1 MIKFIIYQAKHTKI
15 FLQSLCKFCPQ
26 NQSSI
31 ESLKLNVWD
40 SKNKVKKKVSQLMQ
54 NTKWHLN
61 VNMKSRRSSDF
72 IIRWFFK
79 NGCFAYVRVRLGVK
93 ECMFAKENFI
103 TIMCIH

>member
-40 SKNKVKKKVSQLMQ
+40 SKNKVQKG
-54 NTKWHLN
+54 
-61 VNMKSRRSSDF
+61 KS
-72 IIRWFFK
+72 I
-79 NGCFAYVRVRLGVK
+79 N
-93 ECMFAKENFI
+93 AKHQM
-103 TIMCIH
+103 TS